1 MSKVEVP
8 QSIAGTGAKIAKF
21 SPDGKWLLLISP
33 NSDVQMYRVAKAET
47 SKIEPFIHPQA
58 IHLKRLQRDHIKTRT
73 QCGSLGRYMR
83 SVSRVAF
90 SANSRILTVGDICG
104 YLDSWVL
111 EEHED
116 LTTGG
121 DEADDASNSS
131 GSSDNGTADES
142 SQCGG
147 ILGHRWIRNSAASL
161 IPQLPAA
168 PLILSFRPLKRR
180 AASDMPD
187 GNTAICHTPYPR
199 SHHVPTGED
208 RLFVLTCDHQMYEF
222 SILSGKLSD
231 WSRRNPTTSLPSE
244 FRKIQECAKGSI
256 WDMNQAK
263 ERIWI
268 YGSSWLWMFD
278 LSQDFPV
285 KGEAGN
291 VPLSN
296 DDVAKKRDGAR
307 SLKRKRRTVDPQEVQ
322 QGGRQSTGAGG
333 RPLDSEL
340 SIGIGRKFR
349 KTNGPDIGQGQWISA
364 EKDQPL
370 ALDHDGDQADHDS
383 SLISL
388 RRDSHRRARTGRN
401 SIEDLQ
407 TSNGGARENTDDMQA
422 VGSHSPVG
430 LPYWGTHKYRDILG
444 IVPLGT
450 GDEERE
456 EGFGPRSGD
465 GALPGGVEVALVER
479 PLWEVDLP
487 PKFYGNQEWDR

>member
-1 MSKVEVP
+1 
-8 QSIAGTGAKIAKF
+8 
-21 SPDGKWLLLISP
+21 
-33 NSDVQMYRVAKAET
+33 
-47 SKIEPFIHPQA
+47 
-58 IHLKRLQRDHIKTRT
+58 
-73 QCGSLGRYMR
+73 MR

-90 SANSRILTVGDICG
+90 SADSRILTVGDLCG

-116 LTTGG
+116 LKSRG

-131 GSSDNGTADES
+131 GSSDGSSDDGTADEHD
-142 SQCGG
+142 QRGVL
-147 ILGHRWIRNSAASL
+147 LGRRWIRNAAAPL

-168 PLILSFRPLKRR
+168 PLILSFRSLKKRI
-180 AASDMPD
+180 ASDKSDDSTVVRP
-187 GNTAICHTPYPR
+187 IRHPPYPR
-199 SHHVPTGED
+199 SHHVPIAED

-222 SILSGKLSD
+222 NILSGKLSD

-256 WDMNQAK
+256 WDINQAK
-263 ERIWI
+263 ERIWV
-268 YGSSWLWMFD
+268 YGSNWLWMFD
-278 LSQDFPV
+278 LSLDFPV
-285 KGEAGN
+285 EVEAGN
-291 VPLSN
+291 GPLAN
-296 DDVAKKRDGAR
+296 DDVATKRNGAR
-307 SLKRKRRTVDPQEVQ
+307 GLKRKRRTVDAQEIQ
-322 QGGRQSTGAGG
+322 QGGRQSSGAGG

-349 KTNGPDIGQGQWISA
+349 KTNGPDLGQGQWIST

-370 ALDHDGDQADHDS
+370 ALDHVGDQADHGS
-383 SLISL
+383 SLICL
-388 RRDSHRRARTGRN
+388 RRDSHRKEAQTGRN
-401 SIEDLQ
+401 SIKDLQ
-407 TSNGGARENTDDMQA
+407 TCSGEARENTDDMHVA
-422 VGSHSPVG
+422 GSQSPAG

-450 GDEERE
+450 GDEEKE

-465 GALPGGVEVALVER
+465 SALPGGVEVALVER